1 MHEGGTILA
10 AWARPDSLLG
20 SAQGEEGVGP
30 DRQNAAS
37 PVLT

>member
-10 AWARPDSLLG
+10 AWARPGSLLG
-20 SAQGEEGVGP
+20 VAQGVGRVGP